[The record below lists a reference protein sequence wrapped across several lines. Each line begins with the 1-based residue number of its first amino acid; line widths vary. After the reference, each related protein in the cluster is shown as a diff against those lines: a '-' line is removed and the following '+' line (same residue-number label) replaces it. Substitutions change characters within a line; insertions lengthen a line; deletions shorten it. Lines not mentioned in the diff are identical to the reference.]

1 MSEENKTEY
10 AEVHEEP
17 RRMSEEDVN
26 DYRGLTLNENGEQAR
41 TSYEEESPGA
51 GIHVQFFDLKAIPWW
66 KKAMWIAAAVVFL
79 ILAAVVAWFF
89 FLWAAIVFLAGAVV
103 YLLKKYIF

>member
-26 DYRGLTLNENGEQAR
+26 DYRGLTLNENGEQDR
-41 TSYEEESPGA
+41 NSSEEEFQTA
-51 GIHVQFFDLKAIPWW
+51 GIRVQFFDLKAIPWW
-66 KKAMWIAAAVVFL
+66 KKAMWIAAAMAFL
-79 ILAAVVAWFF
+79 VLVAVMAWFF
-89 FLWAAIVFLAGAVV
+89 FLWSGVVFLAGGIV